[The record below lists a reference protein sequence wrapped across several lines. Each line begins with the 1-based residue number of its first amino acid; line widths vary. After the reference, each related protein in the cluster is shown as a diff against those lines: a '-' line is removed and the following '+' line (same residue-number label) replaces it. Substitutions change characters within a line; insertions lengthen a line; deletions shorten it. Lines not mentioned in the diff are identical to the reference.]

1 MENKYNDEQI
11 IEALRQADAN
21 LDFED
26 IILSELVKE
35 NKNVKVL
42 QKEKKHE

>member
-1 MENKYNDEQI
+1 MENKYTDEQI

-35 NKNVKVL
+35 NKSVKVL